1 MRVPHVRF
9 TVRRMMVAV
18 ALLALLLWGGLVEIP
33 RLRGLAR
40 DYRARAARH
49 AATQKRFLKFFRDRD
64 LCRVYWSA
72 LAVDR
77 QAEAEAALCPEVPD
91 GPADAVETWAEL
103 ATQARDQAAWHARSI
118 AQEGPKS
125 EYFARMRWKYER
137 AARYPWLPVAPDPP
151 EPR

>member
-1 MRVPHVRF
+1 M
-9 TVRRMMVAV
+9 
-18 ALLALLLWGGLVEIP
+18 
-33 RLRGLAR
+33 
-40 DYRARAARH
+40 
-49 AATQKRFLKFFRDRD
+49 KSFRDRD

-137 AARYPWLPVAPDPP
+137 AARYPWLPVAP

>member
-1 MRVPHVRF
+1 MPMPRVRF

-18 ALLALLLWGGLVEIP
+18 AILALLLWGGLVEIP

-40 DYRARAARH
+40 DHRARAARH
-49 AATQKRFLKFFRDRD
+49 AATQKRLLDFFRDQD
-64 LCRVYWSA
+64 VCRVYWSA

-77 QAEAEAALCPEVPD
+77 QEGADAALCPDVPD

-103 ATQARDQAAWHARSI
+103 AAQARDQAAWHARSI
-118 AQEGPKS
+118 VQEGPKS

-137 AARYPWLPVAPDPP
+137 AARYPWLPVVPDPP